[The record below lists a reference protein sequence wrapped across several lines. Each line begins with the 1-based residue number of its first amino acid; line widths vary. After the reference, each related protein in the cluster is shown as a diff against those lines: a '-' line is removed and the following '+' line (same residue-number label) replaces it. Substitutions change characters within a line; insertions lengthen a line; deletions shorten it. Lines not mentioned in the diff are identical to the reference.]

1 MQSKILIIGTG
12 GTIAGMAD
20 DAENP
25 GQYRAAQLSVAA
37 LLAGVGGIETAAAG
51 PLDAMQ
57 IAQIDSKDM
66 SDEVWHALLQACDAA
81 MRDEAVRGVVI
92 THGTDTLEETAW
104 FLHCVLGRLAK
115 PVVLTCAMR
124 PANALMPDGPQNLKD
139 AVAAAAALDAEGHP
153 LLREVVAV
161 TGGGELH
168 SARWLQKVHPHRLL
182 AFSSGEQGPLGW
194 VDGTNVRLRQG
205 YAPQAAD
212 TEGGYTG
219 SAWLA
224 ALPAPA
230 STPWPWVEIVTSHAG
245 LRPGLLKALQAQ
257 GVEGLVVA
265 TTGNGTVHEVLLD
278 AMARAR
284 QQGLPVWRSSRCSD
298 GVISD
303 AVLPRMADLGN
314 DLAVALTPYKCRV
327 SLQLAL
333 VQARSKI

>member
-1 MQSKILIIGTG
+1 
-12 GTIAGMAD
+12 
-20 DAENP
+20 
-25 GQYRAAQLSVAA
+25 
-37 LLAGVGGIETAAAG
+37 
-51 PLDAMQ
+51 
-57 IAQIDSKDM
+57 
-66 SDEVWHALLQACDAA
+66 
-81 MRDEAVRGVVI
+81 
-92 THGTDTLEETAW
+92 
-104 FLHCVLGRLAK
+104 
-115 PVVLTCAMR
+115 
-124 PANALMPDGPQNLKD
+124 MPDGPQNLKD
-139 AVAAAAALDAEGHP
+139 AVAAAAALDADGHP

>member
-1 MQSKILIIGTG
+1 MGTG

-37 LLAGVGGIETAAAG
+37 LLAGVSGIETAAAG

-139 AVAAAAALDAEGHP
+139 AVAAAAALDADGHP